1 MWNVK
6 LVAGCWV
13 LRCCLACFL
22 LLRWP
27 FWCRR
32 AMVVAIVDPEKGT
45 RSRIV
50 AGRPAVFARRAL
62 WPFLVA
68 LGWLEDGK
76 VDWLVMIP

>member
-1 MWNVK
+1 
-6 LVAGCWV
+6 
-13 LRCCLACFL
+13 
-22 LLRWP
+22 
-27 FWCRR
+27 
-32 AMVVAIVDPEKGT
+32 MVVAIVDPEKGT